1 MVNNEQ
7 RQTIEEELDE
17 ARLHIYP
24 ISLSEYREQTGRTLG
39 DVDFVFLT
47 GAGYD
52 DNYTVPGNFSLERIT
67 HSALLDMYRVMKRI
81 GVDFALDL
89 RFERDPENLNCLMA
103 YALGVKKK
111 QE

>member
-1 MVNNEQ
+1 MVNIEL

-17 ARLHIYP
+17 ARQHIYP

-52 DNYTVPGNFSLERIT
+52 GISYVPGYFSLERIT
-67 HSALLDMYRVMKRI
+67 HSAILDMYRKMKRI

-89 RFERDPENLNCLMA
+89 KFQRDIDKGMMA
-103 YALGVKKK
+103 YAIGVKKK